1 MTRSRVLAAA
11 AVATLLVG
19 AVLIWGGRRPA
30 SFATPITAPVL
41 EAAPEP
47 PVLVDPDVLDQH
59 AAEPEVIDEAT
70 VSTTSTIVA
79 STTTLAP
86 TTTEAEAEAEP
97 EAEPEAPAT
106 TAAPSPSPTS
116 PPTTQAPATTAA
128 PSGGYSSGAESVFAS
143 SINSYRSSNGLAALS
158 RSGSLDSYARSWAQ
172 QMANNGGLSHSN
184 IGSLLG
190 EWSSVGENIG
200 VGGSAGSIFGALVD
214 SSGHRANMLGDFT
227 HFGIGAY
234 LDSAGNLWTCHVFAR

>member
-1 MTRSRVLAAA
+1 MSRSRVLAAA

-79 STTTLAP
+79 STTTVAP
-86 TTTEAEAEAEP
+86 TTTTEAEAEAEGT
-97 EAEPEAPAT
+97 AT

-116 PPTTQAPATTAA
+116 PPTTQAPTTTAA
-128 PSGGYSSGAESVFAS
+128 TSGGYSSGAESEFAS

-172 QMANNGGLSHSN
+172 QMANNGGLSHSD

-190 EWSSVGENIG
+190 EWSSVAENIG

-214 SSGHRANMLGDFT
+214 SSGHRDNMLGDFT

>member
-19 AVLIWGGRRPA
+19 AVLIWGGRQPA
-30 SFATPITAPVL
+30 SFATPVTAPVL

-70 VSTTSTIVA
+70 VSTTSTVVA

-86 TTTEAEAEAEP
+86 TTTEAEAETE
-97 EAEPEAPAT
+97 EAEVTAT

-116 PPTTQAPATTAA
+116 PPTTQAPTTTAA
-128 PSGGYSSGAESVFAS
+128 PSGGYSSGAESEFAS

-158 RSGSLDSYARSWAQ
+158 RSGSLDSYARSWAK
-172 QMANNGGLSHSN
+172 QMAGNGGLSHSN

-190 EWSSVGENIG
+190 EWSSVAENIG
-200 VGGSAGSIFGALVD
+200 VGGSAGSIFGALAD

-227 HFGIGAY
+227 HIGIGAY